1 MASDDLE
8 CSSPQSVHKP
18 HLFVALSEYVVTGV
32 QSSTTLR
39 LRGNISGHDIMI
51 LVDSGSTH
59 TFLSESVAPLLPDV
73 TRVRRSII
81 YVTTAP
87 PSMHAARRHWPAYIV
102 FIRRVSLFKFV

>member
-39 LRGNISGHDIMI
+39 LRGNISGHDIII

-73 TRVRRSII
+73 TRVRRSIMSPPHPHLCMQLD
-81 YVTTAP
+81 VTGPHT
-87 PSMHAARRHWPAYIV
+87 
-102 FIRRVSLFKFV
+102 LFS